1 MRDAFS
7 DRKLLRRSLN
17 FISDSIF
24 TYYLALRCPW
34 FRIDTHLKQVASFV
48 VTMRVAPPIFF
59 LVNLFKAMLVSD
71 SLNLFL
77 FSYL

>member
-17 FISDSIF
+17 FISDSILLI
-24 TYYLALRCPW
+24 TWRYATPR

-59 LVNLFKAMLVSD
+59 
-71 SLNLFL
+71 SLNLF
-77 FSYL
+77 

>member
-17 FISDSIF
+17 FISD
-24 TYYLALRCPW
+24 YVLRITW
-34 FRIDTHLKQVASFV
+34 RFANLRFRIDTHLKQVASFV

-59 LVNLFKAMLVSD
+59 LLIF
-71 SLNLFL
+71 F
-77 FSYL
+77 